1 MTIAKW
7 KEDTPTDP
15 RKYMSTTCVTHE
27 HETPAHKA
35 HRGLRTRSQGELR
48 ASGAYRRAGAGA
60 GGIAEAGKPDSH
72 RHAGGSH
79 PAHRHRLGALRIYAA
94 APFPPAGVDG
104 TRGRRGPGSVRP
116 VRSRRPQR
124 TLVWGCP
131 ARAAGRRPQ
140 NLPIRLP

>member
-48 ASGAYRRAGAGA
+48 ASAEKSPPSWVRWWVLWEVDSAFFCGRLPTRASQARPSSSWAGCQTQSFA
-60 GGIAEAGKPDSH
+60 GG
-72 RHAGGSH
+72 GS
-79 PAHRHRLGALRIYAA
+79 
-94 APFPPAGVDG
+94 
-104 TRGRRGPGSVRP
+104 RP
-116 VRSRRPQR
+116 LDRSRPPPPKHDVWPRPPR
-124 TLVWGCP
+124 SC
-131 ARAAGRRPQ
+131 R
-140 NLPIRLP
+140 

>member
-48 ASGAYRRAGAGA
+48 T
-60 GGIAEAGKPDSH
+60 K
-72 RHAGGSH
+72 RHAGSAR
-79 PAHRHRLGALRIYAA
+79 PA
-94 APFPPAGVDG
+94 
-104 TRGRRGPGSVRP
+104 RRK
-116 VRSRRPQR
+116 QR
-124 TLVWGCP
+124 TEVDIGAGSQGDRGIITAG
-131 ARAAGRRPQ
+131 ARACAVVTVVLAGTTHRVGSARR
-140 NLPIRLP
+140 RR

>member
-48 ASGAYRRAGAGA
+48 AKDWWSR
-60 GGIAEAGKPDSH
+60 
-72 RHAGGSH
+72 GGSN
-79 PAHRHRLGALRIYAA
+79 PCRIANATLSQLSNGPIRRGGGVYGWRRRRCQGDSRRSDGRHRFRMSAYTNRFCVGA
-94 APFPPAGVDG
+94 DG
-104 TRGRRGPGSVRP
+104 CWSV
-116 VRSRRPQR
+116 S
-124 TLVWGCP
+124 
-131 ARAAGRRPQ
+131 
-140 NLPIRLP
+140 